1 MVRIKVK
8 DFLKKCDNCD
18 GIICFGTGKHF
29 RNILSVIDKKIAQK
43 IICIVDNDVLKH
55 GQTITIGEKEININS
70 LSEFMLKDFKNKL
83 LLITPIK
90 SDDIVEQL
98 NEIKEFD
105 KLEYVLGS
113 AFYNIYLDEKAKSVK
128 IPSNLK
134 VTTEKYIPKKIHYCW
149 FGGNPLPEKFQ
160 KYIDTWKKYC
170 HDYEIIEWNESNYDV
185 EKNLFMKQAY
195 EHKKWAFVSDVAR
208 LDVIYN
214 YGGLYM
220 DSDVEVLSNLDDFL
234 YNNCFFGFESSIS
247 CTALFGAEKNNGFI
261 KKLLDY
267 YDEKAF
273 VDECGVYDMTPNS
286 TIWFDFLKSV
296 GFKANGEYQHMNGIT
311 LYPEKVLSG
320 KSVLTKH
327 ISMTKDTKAIHHFSG
342 SWVDKSNDN
351 ILKSMQW
358 EYE

>member
-1 MVRIKVK
+1 VVEESKKSAGHSEAEMILSGINNYCASASMKAQLNNDESLDICADGVTIEEVSKMVNLGDAKVTK
-8 DFLKKCDNCD
+8 VTYTNKVTELVVESNGYTFTLQPNGSFDNYE
-18 GIICFGTGKHF
+18 GSTEG
-29 RNILSVIDKKIAQK
+29 NIL
-43 IICIVDNDVLKH
+43 
-55 GQTITIGEKEININS
+55 TY
-70 LSEFMLKDFKNKL
+70 KNY
-83 LLITPIK
+83 
-90 SDDIVEQL
+90 
-98 NEIKEFD
+98 
-105 KLEYVLGS
+105 YV
-113 AFYNIYLDEKAKSVK
+113 
-128 IPSNLK
+128 
-134 VTTEKYIPKKIHYCW
+134 
-149 FGGNPLPEKFQ
+149 
-160 KYIDTWKKYC
+160 
-170 HDYEIIEWNESNYDV
+170 
-185 EKNLFMKQAY
+185 
-195 EHKKWAFVSDVAR
+195 
-208 LDVIYN
+208 N